1 MKKFVPL
8 KRFENTYEI
17 NKLGEI
23 RSIDRI
29 TTTKGSN
36 GRNDYKVFRKGV
48 SIKRFINDSGYLI
61 TSLNVDG
68 KKYSEYIH
76 KLVYDTFV
84 GIKDYNNDVDH
95 LDHNK
100 LNCSLDN
107 LEEISHRENIKRMRA
122 FYGTEAKPKIKTSRR
137 KYTLDEMQL
146 VLEKL
151 KYSSMCQ
158 VSKEY
163 GLSDKGLSKRL
174 ESVGLPYKMKDIKKY
189 FEDN

>member
-1 MKKFVPL
+1 M
-8 KRFENTYEI
+8 KRFEDTYEI

-48 SIKRFINDSGYLI
+48 SIKGFVNDSGYLSI
-61 TSLNVDG
+61 SLNVRG
-68 KKYSEYIH
+68 KKYSEYVH

-84 GIKDYNNDVDH
+84 GIKDYNNDIDH
-95 LDHNK
+95 IDHNK
-100 LNCSLDN
+100 LNCCLNN
-107 LEEISHRENIKRMRA
+107 LEEVSHKENIKRMRA
-122 FYGTEAKPKIKTSRR
+122 FYGTEAKPKIKVDRR

-158 VSKEY
+158 VAKEY